1 MNKERAFRELY
12 RLSKKRD
19 DYLNTVPSDLYPAVI
34 DNVYVN
40 IITHER
46 DMLLRLVF
54 GEHAEA
60 VEWFL
65 YEWEPGYEVGTEDA
79 LMRPINDIDE
89 YIEYLRQHEG
99 FGYE

>member
-12 RLSKKRD
+12 RLSKLRD
-19 DYLNTVPSDLYPAVI
+19 DYLDTVPSDLYPTVI
-34 DNVYVN
+34 DNKYVN
-40 IITHER
+40 IVVHER

-54 GEHAEA
+54 GDQAES

-65 YEWEPGYEVGTEDA
+65 YEWKPGYDVGCDGVE
-79 LMRPINDIDE
+79 LRPINNIDE
-89 YIEYLRQHEG
+89 YIEYLREHEG